1 MGSSLRRK
9 TPRPRK
15 GDSEPLSSSSA
26 SPYSAGSKCSRAQES
41 DPDGLRTLRYNRGGA
56 ERYWGVAKWQGTG
69 FWSRDRRFE
78 SCRPSPSARQPEGS
92 LSRPMSEGGTSP
104 PIFAVVLAAGKGT
117 RMKSNRAKVLH
128 TLCGVPMINYV
139 IEATRPLVPER
150 LLVVV
155 GHQAELVEA
164 VLPEDAEP
172 VLQREQRGTGDAVR
186 VALRA
191 IDEEEKG
198 VLLVVNG
205 DGPLISDRT
214 LGELVERH
222 RSAGV
227 GATVLVA
234 ELEDPSGLGRV
245 VEDAGVVRIV
255 EERDA
260 TEIERGI
267 GLVNLGLYAFKLS
280 EVRDAIE
287 RVEADNG
294 QDELYL
300 TDVLEIIG
308 RRSRAVTYR
317 LKDLEEANLVN
328 DRSQLARA
336 EEILRR
342 RILDAHMRDGVTV
355 RDPVSTHIEASVE
368 IGRDTVILPGTFLR
382 GNTKIGSDC
391 VVGPSTD
398 LLDTVVEDGA
408 RVEHSV
414 GRGAEVGEG
423 ATVGPYAFL
432 RPGTVL
438 GPEAKVGAYC
448 EVKNSRVGKGSKVP
462 HLSYVGDAEIGEDA
476 NLGAGTI
483 TANYD
488 GVKKNRTTIGDGAF
502 TGVNTNLIAP
512 VTIGEGAYLGAGSVV
527 NKDIPPGKL
536 AVGMPARV
544 IRDAPEFL
552 RKASKSEDAEGERP
566 ESETED

>member
-1 MGSSLRRK
+1 
-9 TPRPRK
+9 
-15 GDSEPLSSSSA
+15 
-26 SPYSAGSKCSRAQES
+26 
-41 DPDGLRTLRYNRGGA
+41 
-56 ERYWGVAKWQGTG
+56 
-69 FWSRDRRFE
+69 
-78 SCRPSPSARQPEGS
+78 
-92 LSRPMSEGGTSP
+92 MSEGGTLP

-128 TLCGVPMINYV
+128 TLCGVPMVNYV
-139 IEATRPLVPER
+139 IEAIRPLSPER

-155 GHQAELVEA
+155 GHQAGLVEA
-164 VLPEDAEP
+164 VLPNDAEP
-172 VLQREQRGTGDAVR
+172 VLQKEQRGTGDAVR
-186 VALRA
+186 VALEA
-191 IDEEEKG
+191 LEGEEEG

-205 DGPLISDRT
+205 DGPLVSDRT

-222 RSAGV
+222 RSAQV

-234 ELEDPSGLGRV
+234 ELDDPGGLGRV
-245 VEDAGVVRIV
+245 IEDAGVVSIV

-260 TEIERGI
+260 TEAEREI
-267 GLVNLGLYAFKLS
+267 QLVNLGLYAFDLP
-280 EVRDAIE
+280 EIRDAIG

-294 QDELYL
+294 QGELYL
-300 TDVLEIIG
+300 TDVLGIIG
-308 RRSRAVTYR
+308 LRSRAVTYH
-317 LKDLEEANLVN
+317 LKNLEEANLVN

-382 GNTKIGSDC
+382 GSTKIGSDC
-391 VVGPSTD
+391 VIGPSTD
-398 LLDTVVEDGA
+398 LLDTAVGEGA
-408 RVEHSV
+408 LVEHSV
-414 GRGAEVGEG
+414 GRGAEVGPR
-423 ATVGPYAFL
+423 ASVGPYAFL

-438 GPEAKVGAYC
+438 GPDAKVGAYC
-448 EVKNSRVGKGSKVP
+448 EIKNTRVGRGSKVP
-462 HLSYVGDAEIGEDA
+462 HLSYVGDAEIGEGA

-488 GVKKNRTTIGDGAF
+488 GVNKSRTKIGDGVF

-544 IRDAPEFL
+544 IRDAPGKTEQD
-552 RKASKSEDAEGERP
+552 EERP
-566 ESETED
+566 LDETEG

>member
-1 MGSSLRRK
+1 MSHA
-9 TPRPRK
+9 
-15 GDSEPLSSSSA
+15 E
-26 SPYSAGSKCSRAQES
+26 
-41 DPDGLRTLRYNRGGA
+41 TLP
-56 ERYWGVAKWQGTG
+56 QT
-69 FWSRDRRFE
+69 
-78 SCRPSPSARQPEGS
+78 
-92 LSRPMSEGGTSP
+92 
-104 PIFAVVLAAGKGT
+104 FAVVLAAGKGT

-128 TLCGVPMINYV
+128 TLCGVPMVNYV
-139 IEATRPLVPER
+139 IEALTSLAPER
-150 LLVVV
+150 LIVVV
-155 GHQAELVEA
+155 GHQADLVRG
-164 VLPEDAEP
+164 VLPGDAEA
-172 VLQREQRGTGDAVR
+172 VLQREQLGTGDAVR
-186 VALRA
+186 VALEA
-191 IDEEEKG
+191 LEGEEG

-205 DGPLISDRT
+205 DGPLISGMT
-214 LGELVERH
+214 LGELLERH

-234 ELEDPSGLGRV
+234 ELEEPRGLGRV

-260 TEIERGI
+260 TDEERAI
-267 GLVNLGLYAFKLS
+267 RLVNLGLYAFELS
-280 EVRDAIE
+280 EIRDAIGK
-287 RVEADNG
+287 VDVDNG
-294 QDELYL
+294 QGELYL
-300 TDVLEIIG
+300 TDVLEFIG

-342 RILDAHMRDGVTV
+342 RILDAHMREGVTV
-355 RDPVSTHIEASVE
+355 RDPVSTHIEASVQ
-368 IGRDTVILPGTFLR
+368 IGRDTVILPGSFLR
-382 GNTKIGSDC
+382 GTTKIGSDC
-391 VVGPSTD
+391 VIGPSAD
-398 LLDTVVEDGA
+398 LLDTRVGDGA

-438 GPEAKVGAYC
+438 GPDAKVGAYC
-448 EVKNSRVGKGSKVP
+448 EVKNTRVGRGSKVP
-462 HLSYVGDAEIGEDA
+462 HLSYIGDAEIGEDA

-488 GVKKNRTTIGDGAF
+488 GVNKHRTIIGDGAF

-512 VTIGEGAYLGAGSVV
+512 VTIGNGAYLGAASVV

-544 IRDAPEFL
+544 IRDAPG
-552 RKASKSEDAEGERP
+552 RTKEGPRD
-566 ESETED
+566 ETEG

>member
-1 MGSSLRRK
+1 MSHA
-9 TPRPRK
+9 
-15 GDSEPLSSSSA
+15 E
-26 SPYSAGSKCSRAQES
+26 
-41 DPDGLRTLRYNRGGA
+41 TLP
-56 ERYWGVAKWQGTG
+56 QT
-69 FWSRDRRFE
+69 
-78 SCRPSPSARQPEGS
+78 
-92 LSRPMSEGGTSP
+92 
-104 PIFAVVLAAGKGT
+104 FAVVLAAGKGT

-128 TLCGVPMINYV
+128 TLCGVPMVNYV
-139 IEATRPLVPER
+139 IEALKSLAPER
-150 LLVVV
+150 FIVVV
-155 GHQAELVEA
+155 GHQADLVRG
-164 VLPEDAEP
+164 VLPGDAEA
-172 VLQREQRGTGDAVR
+172 VLQREQLGTGDAVR
-186 VALRA
+186 VALEA
-191 IDEEEKG
+191 LEGEEG

-205 DGPLISDRT
+205 DGPLISGMT
-214 LGELVERH
+214 LGELLERH

-234 ELEDPSGLGRV
+234 ELEEPRGLGRV
-245 VEDAGVVRIV
+245 VEEAGVVRIV

-260 TEIERGI
+260 TDEERAI
-267 GLVNLGLYAFKLS
+267 RLVNLGLYAFELS
-280 EVRDAIE
+280 EIRDAIGK
-287 RVEADNG
+287 VGVDNG
-294 QDELYL
+294 QGELYL

-342 RILDAHMRDGVTV
+342 RILDAHMREGVTV
-355 RDPVSTHIEASVE
+355 RDPVSTHIEASVQ
-368 IGRDTVILPGTFLR
+368 IGRDTVILPGSFLR
-382 GNTKIGSDC
+382 GTTKIGSDC
-391 VVGPSTD
+391 VIGPSAD
-398 LLDTVVEDGA
+398 LLDTRVGDGA

-438 GPEAKVGAYC
+438 GPDAKVGAYC
-448 EVKNSRVGKGSKVP
+448 EVKNTRVGRGSKVP
-462 HLSYVGDAEIGEDA
+462 HLSYIGDAEIGEDA

-488 GVKKNRTTIGDGAF
+488 GVNKHRTTIGAGAF

-512 VTIGEGAYLGAGSVV
+512 VTIGDGAYLGAASVV

-544 IRDAPEFL
+544 IRDAPGRTKE
-552 RKASKSEDAEGERP
+552 
-566 ESETED
+566 

>member
-1 MGSSLRRK
+1 
-9 TPRPRK
+9 
-15 GDSEPLSSSSA
+15 
-26 SPYSAGSKCSRAQES
+26 
-41 DPDGLRTLRYNRGGA
+41 
-56 ERYWGVAKWQGTG
+56 
-69 FWSRDRRFE
+69 
-78 SCRPSPSARQPEGS
+78 
-92 LSRPMSEGGTSP
+92 MSEGGALP
-104 PIFAVVLAAGKGT
+104 PVFAVVLAAGKGT

-128 TLCGVPMINYV
+128 TLCGVPMVNYV
-139 IEATRPLVPER
+139 IEALKPLAPER

-155 GHQAELVEA
+155 GHQAGLVEE
-164 VLPEDAEP
+164 VLPREAET
-172 VLQREQRGTGDAVR
+172 VLQREQLGTGDAVR
-186 VALRA
+186 VALEA
-191 IDEEEKG
+191 LGGEEEG

-205 DGPLISDRT
+205 DGPLISERT
-214 LGELVERH
+214 LEELVARH
-222 RSAGV
+222 RAAGV

-234 ELEDPSGLGRV
+234 ELEDPRGLGRV
-245 VEDAGVVRIV
+245 VEEAGVVRIV

-260 TEIERGI
+260 NEDELGI
-267 GLVNLGLYAFKLS
+267 GLVNLGLYAFDLS
-280 EVRDAIE
+280 EIRDAI
-287 RVEADNG
+287 G
-294 QDELYL
+294 QVASENLQGELYL

-342 RILDAHMRDGVTV
+342 RILDAHMREGVTV

-368 IGRDTVILPGTFLR
+368 IERDTVILPGTFLR
-382 GNTKIGSDC
+382 GSTKIGSDC
-391 VVGPSTD
+391 VIGPSAD
-398 LLDTVVEDGA
+398 LLDTVVSDGA

-448 EVKNSRVGKGSKVP
+448 EVKNTRVGKGSKVP

-488 GVKKNRTTIGDGAF
+488 GVNKNRTTIGDGVF
-502 TGVNTNLIAP
+502 TGINTNLIAP
-512 VTIGEGAYLGAGSVV
+512 VTIGDGAYLGAGSVV

-544 IRDAPEFL
+544 IRDAPGGK
-552 RKASKSEDAEGERP
+552 RERR
-566 ESETED
+566 SRDETEG

>member
-1 MGSSLRRK
+1 
-9 TPRPRK
+9 
-15 GDSEPLSSSSA
+15 
-26 SPYSAGSKCSRAQES
+26 
-41 DPDGLRTLRYNRGGA
+41 
-56 ERYWGVAKWQGTG
+56 
-69 FWSRDRRFE
+69 
-78 SCRPSPSARQPEGS
+78 
-92 LSRPMSEGGTSP
+92 MSEGGTLP

-128 TLCGVPMINYV
+128 TLCGVPMVNYV
-139 IEATRPLVPER
+139 IEATRPLAPQR

-164 VLPEDAEP
+164 VLPADAEP
-172 VLQREQRGTGDAVR
+172 VLQKEQLGTGDAVR
-186 VALRA
+186 VALGA
-191 IDEEEKG
+191 LEGEEEG

-205 DGPLISDRT
+205 DGPLISKRT
-214 LGELVERH
+214 LNELVERH
-222 RSAGV
+222 RSAQV

-234 ELEDPSGLGRV
+234 ELDDPSGLGRV
-245 VEDAGVVRIV
+245 VEAAGVVRVV
-255 EERDA
+255 EEKGAIEAER
-260 TEIERGI
+260 EIK
-267 GLVNLGLYAFKLS
+267 LVNLGLYAFELS
-280 EVRDAIE
+280 EIRDAIS
-287 RVEADNG
+287 RVAPENEQG
-294 QDELYL
+294 ELYL

-317 LKDLEEANLVN
+317 LKNPEEANLVN

-342 RILDAHMRDGVTV
+342 RILDAHMRAGVTV
-355 RDPVSTHIEASVE
+355 RDPVSTHIEASVQ

-382 GNTKIGSDC
+382 GNTRIGSDC
-391 VVGPSTD
+391 MIGPSAD
-398 LLDTVVEDGA
+398 LLDTVVADGA
-408 RVEHSV
+408 SVEHSV
-414 GRGAEVGEG
+414 GRGAQVGE
-423 ATVGPYAFL
+423 AASVGPYAFL

-438 GPEAKVGAYC
+438 GPGAKVGAYC
-448 EVKNSRVGKGSKVP
+448 EVKNTRVGRGSKIP

-488 GVKKNRTTIGDGAF
+488 GVSKNQTKIGDGAF

-512 VTIGEGAYLGAGSVV
+512 VTIGDGAYLGAGSVV

-544 IRDAPEFL
+544 IRDAPGRG
-552 RKASKSEDAEGERP
+552 RKERERP
-566 ESETED
+566 ETGTED